1 MITRNIT
8 YIGCDLHNNSQRIQL
23 ANGNVTQYAYL

>member
-8 YIGCDLHNNSQRIQL
+8 HIGCDLHNYPQHIQL